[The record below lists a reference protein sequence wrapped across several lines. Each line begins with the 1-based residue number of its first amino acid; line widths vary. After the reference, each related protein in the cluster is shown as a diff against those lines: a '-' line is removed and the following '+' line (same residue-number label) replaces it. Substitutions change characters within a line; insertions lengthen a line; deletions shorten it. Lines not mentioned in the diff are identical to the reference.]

1 MHFILRSPAR
11 IHMSLLDLN
20 GSLGRI
26 DGGLGFG
33 LENPHFE
40 IEFSDNDAKPPSFQG
55 DPEFHELFKSVYA
68 LLQKRFQIPENQIS
82 VKMLNTMPLHI
93 GFGSKTQLLLS
104 FAQGICKIFQKEV
117 SVGELT
123 GLINR
128 GGTSGIGYQV
138 FEKGGFFVDL
148 GHSFGPQGEKI
159 TMTPSSNSK
168 APPAL
173 PFYHVDFPK
182 QWKIFL
188 IIPDVLPGASNQE
201 EVDIFQ
207 HYTPI
212 NQDSIE
218 KISHHLLFQL
228 IPSLL
233 TQDLPALADAVHFIN
248 SHGFKHIEISLQHP
262 IIRYIIHEIY
272 EAEHLPVGMS
282 SFGPLIY
289 VIADQ
294 THSFTD
300 FQQKVE
306 NFVVKFPNPPK
317 LTFMETSPNNSGYL
331 IEHLP

>member
-1 MHFILRSPAR
+1 MHFILRSPSR

-26 DGGLGFG
+26 DGGVGFG
-33 LENPHFE
+33 LENPYFE
-40 IEFSDNDAKPPSFQG
+40 IEFSNNDAKHPTFQG
-55 DPEFHELFKSVYA
+55 DQEFHELFTSVYS
-68 LLQKRFQIPENQIS
+68 LLQKRFQLPETKIS
-82 VKMLNTMPLHI
+82 VNMLKTIPLHL

-104 FAQGICKIFQKEV
+104 FAVGICKLFQKEV
-117 SVGELT
+117 TIRELT

-138 FEKGGFFVDL
+138 FEQGGFFIDL
-148 GHSFGPQGEKI
+148 GHSFGPRGEKVF
-159 TMTPSSNSK
+159 MTPSSNSN

-173 PFYHVDFPK
+173 PFYHVDFPE

-188 IIPDVLPGASNQE
+188 ILPDVLPGASNKE

-207 HYTPI
+207 KYTPI
-212 NQDSIE
+212 NQNTIE
-218 KISHHLLFQL
+218 KISHRLLFQL

-233 TQDLPALADAVHFIN
+233 TQNLPALAEAVHFIT
-248 SHGFKHIEISLQHP
+248 SQGFKHVEVSLQHP
-262 IIRYIIHEIY
+262 IIPYLIENIY
-272 EAEHLPVGMS
+272 KEEHIPVGMS

-289 VIADQ
+289 VIVKQ
-294 THSFTD
+294 THSLVD

-306 NFVVKFPNPPK
+306 KVLRKFPDPPK
-317 LTFMETSPNNSGYL
+317 LTFIESNPNNSGYL

>member
-33 LENPHFE
+33 LEDPHFE
-40 IEFSDNDAKPPSFQG
+40 IEFSNNDSKPPSFQG
-55 DPEFHELFKSVYA
+55 DSDNHELFKSVYS
-68 LLQKRFQIPENQIS
+68 LLQKRFHFPENHIS
-82 VKMLNTMPLHI
+82 IKILKTMPLHI

-104 FAQGICKIFQKEV
+104 FAMGICKIFQKEV
-117 SVGELT
+117 SLGELT
-123 GLINR
+123 DLINR

-138 FEKGGFFVDL
+138 FEKGGFYVDL
-148 GHSFGPQGEKI
+148 GHSFGPNGDKI

-173 PFYHVDFPK
+173 PFYHIDFPE
-182 QWKIFL
+182 QWKLFL
-188 IIPDVLPGASNQE
+188 IIPDVLPGASNKE
-201 EVDIFQ
+201 EVDIFD

-212 NQDSIE
+212 NQDSVE
-218 KISHHLLFQL
+218 KISHRLLFQL

-233 TQDLPALADAVHFIN
+233 TRNLSTLADSVHFIN
-248 SHGFKHIEISLQHP
+248 NQGFKQVEISLQHP
-262 IIRYIIHEIY
+262 IIPYLINNIY
-272 EAEHLPVGMS
+272 ESENLPVGMS

-289 VIADQ
+289 VIVDK
-294 THSFTD
+294 SYNFLD

-306 NFVVKFPNPPK
+306 DLLQNFPNPPK
-317 LTFMETSPNNSGYL
+317 LTFMKTNPNNSGYL
-331 IEHLP
+331 IDHLP